1 MLTTARPIFENV
13 SASFMDPVSLADQ
26 QAQGVVSLIV
36 VRYGA
41 DGGPEGTGSG
51 PVASGESHG
60 TLGPGTALGPI
71 YDAFVAASG
80 QLLAVARTTTDYR
93 YPVMPATALSRFI
106 EHRDAGLPVALSMYE
121 LAEDDCARFL
131 ETVFYSECL
140 KLHVDGAASAQLVAR
155 QIACSGCGN
164 GVLEVNDFSDAAA
177 PRVRLID
184 LDGLVVSIGTVPP
197 SAGGDPAVDPGTV
210 DPGSRADIGS
220 LAAVLAGHL
229 DGVRGRVL
237 LYDRAKNKATLPD
250 RSSGAFDLDGIIEQ
264 ANRLAEARRGGGGDA
279 AAIAM
284 QRTAADPSGRRSQL
298 RATVP
303 DERADAVEDYL
314 REQADRPRIVDPSH
328 PHATGL
334 GALVAELQ
342 GGRATSPTAG
352 TGAAPTGPLASLA
365 LGPTGDLALGVL
377 GDPPTA
383 TAPDGDSQAGEVTRP
398 PAPTEGDGQAGP
410 VPVSSPAIPTPVA
423 PEAPMPTQAPTAPA
437 PSPATL
443 PSPLTGTERHV
454 LATELDRLRT
464 DVFELFES
472 AVGRERAVAHE
483 AHVLDEHG
491 IASPVAAEHTVRYLR
506 ALLCD
511 EPPKRWHFF
520 KRSRTKTY
528 EEVAGKLLAFHAA
541 NGHVDSPVVHEV
553 TKLWT
558 RLHK

>member
-1 MLTTARPIFENV
+1 MLTTARPIFVNV
-13 SASFMDPVSLADQ
+13 SGAFMDPVSLADQ

-41 DGGPEGTGSG
+41 AP
-51 PVASGESHG
+51 GESHG
-60 TLGPGTALGPI
+60 TLGPT

-106 EHRDAGLPVALSMYE
+106 EHRDGGLPVALSMYE

-140 KLHVDGAASAQLVAR
+140 KLHVDGAASAQLVAQ

-184 LDGLVVSIGTVPP
+184 LSDLAVSVGTVPP
-197 SAGGDPAVDPGTV
+197 PDSGSADPESRDSVVPGAVDPG
-210 DPGSRADIGS
+210 G
-220 LAAVLAGHL
+220 LAALLAGHL

-237 LYDRAKNKATLPD
+237 LYDRAKNKATMPARTD
-250 RSSGAFDLDGIIEQ
+250 RAFDLDGVIEQ
-264 ANRLAEARRGGGGDA
+264 ANRLAEARRGASGDA

-284 QRTAADPSGRRSQL
+284 QRTAAELRGAGSGSGT
-298 RATVP
+298 AP
-303 DERADAVEDYL
+303 DEHSERVESYL
-314 REQADRPRIVDPSH
+314 RDHADRPRRVEPTH

-334 GALVAELQ
+334 RSLVAELQ
-342 GGRATSPTAG
+342 GGGTTAPPAMPTTARSG
-352 TGAAPTGPLASLA
+352 
-365 LGPTGDLALGVL
+365 LALGVM
-377 GDPPTA
+377 GDPPR
-383 TAPDGDSQAGEVTRP
+383 AGEPTAGDDVSAPSVVAPAAP
-398 PAPTEGDGQAGP
+398 PPSLPATTTPISVDQGDGRAGP
-410 VPVSSPAIPTPVA
+410 PPVTAQPVA
-423 PEAPMPTQAPTAPA
+423 PIPAAPAPPPAA

-443 PSPLTGTERHV
+443 PSPAPASGQRHR
-454 LATELDRLRT
+454 LATQLDRLRA
-464 DVFELFES
+464 DIFELFED

-483 AHVLDEHG
+483 GHILIDTG
-491 IASPVAAEHTVRYLR
+491 IASPVSTQDTVRYLR

-520 KRSRTKTY
+520 KRSRSKTY
-528 EEVAGKLLAFHAA
+528 AEVTSKLLAFHAA
-541 NGHVDSPVVHEV
+541 NSHVDDPIVHEV

>member
-1 MLTTARPIFENV
+1 M
-13 SASFMDPVSLADQ
+13 
-26 QAQGVVSLIV
+26 
-36 VRYGA
+36 
-41 DGGPEGTGSG
+41 
-51 PVASGESHG
+51 
-60 TLGPGTALGPI
+60 
-71 YDAFVAASG
+71 AASG

-106 EHRDAGLPVALSMYE
+106 EHRDGGLPVALSMYE

-140 KLHVDGAASAQLVAR
+140 KLHVDGAASAQFVAQ

-184 LDGLVVSIGTVPP
+184 LSDLAVSVGTVPP
-197 SAGGDPAVDPGTV
+197 PDSGSADPESRDSVVPGAVDPG
-210 DPGSRADIGS
+210 G
-220 LAAVLAGHL
+220 LAALLAGHL

-250 RSSGAFDLDGIIEQ
+250 RSPGAFDLDGIIEQ
-264 ANRLAEARRGGGGDA
+264 ANRLAEARRGASGDA

-284 QRTAADPSGRRSQL
+284 QRTAAEL
-298 RATVP
+298 RATAP
-303 DERADAVEDYL
+303 DERTAQVEGYL
-314 REQADRPRIVDPSH
+314 REQAERPRMVDPSH

-342 GGRATSPTAG
+342 GGRTATLPAT
-352 TGAAPTGPLASLA
+352 PEPLASPTIATPLA
-365 LGPTGDLALGVL
+365 LDVMGE
-377 GDPPTA
+377 PPTVGDGASGDAAVADPTDA
-383 TAPDGDSQAGEVTRP
+383 TI
-398 PAPTEGDGQAGP
+398 TEGDGQVGP
-410 VPVSSPAIPTPVA
+410 PPVSQPAADPAPPTEPPAPLAPTPA
-423 PEAPMPTQAPTAPA
+423 R
-437 PSPATL
+437 L
-443 PSPLTGTERHV
+443 PSPTPTGGRHV

-472 AVGRERAVAHE
+472 AVNRERAVAHE

-491 IASPVAAEHTVRYLR
+491 IASPVPAEDTVRYLR
-506 ALLCD
+506 AVLCD

-520 KRSRTKTY
+520 KRSRAKTY
-528 EEVAGKLLAFHAA
+528 QEVAQKLLAFHAA
-541 NGHVDSPVVHEV
+541 NGHIDSPVVHEV